1 MNEQEYIE
9 LLGQLMDQMAD
20 AMEWGKKHRWPVL
33 SKYPQFAESVS
44 IANKFCDA
52 GGHAMMLE
60 VIEASADY
68 DETYP
73 SMLNHFFKGIDGW
86 MA

>member
-1 MNEQEYIE
+1 MNYSDNSWIKWP
-9 LLGQLMDQMAD
+9 M
-20 AMEWGKKHRWPVL
+20 RWSGVKSTVV
-33 SKYPQFAESVS
+33 SKYPQFAEIVS